1 MYTTKCPECGK
12 IMTSVG
18 TGETLVGYYSPE
30 GHNHDDNCRSREY
43 VCENGHQLSVSK
55 QNRCP
60 VEGCEWVGKEEC
72 FCHTGKKVKEWPE
85 SYVEKENK
93 K

>member
-1 MYTTKCPECGK
+1 MCVRMAINY
-12 IMTSVG
+12 
-18 TGETLVGYYSPE
+18 LF
-30 GHNHDDNCRSREY
+30 
-43 VCENGHQLSVSK
+43 QSK
-55 QNRCP
+55 NRCP